1 MAYARARAR
10 DGESIPVVDI
20 TAFRDGFRYY
30 AAGG

>member
-1 MAYARARAR
+1 MAYARAWAL
-10 DGESIPVVDI
+10 DVESILVVDI